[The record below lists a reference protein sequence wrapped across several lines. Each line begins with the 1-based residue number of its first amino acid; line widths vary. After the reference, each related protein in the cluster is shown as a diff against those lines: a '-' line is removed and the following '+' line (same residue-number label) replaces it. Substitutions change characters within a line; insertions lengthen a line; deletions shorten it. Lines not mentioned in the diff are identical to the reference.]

1 MNEGVA
7 GVVDLVTEVTGG
19 FGVAK
24 REGGLGVG
32 RRVGLSASGDLYSD
46 RGESGAMRKYCSL
59 RSSSDALRGG
69 VSPS

>member
-1 MNEGVA
+1 VA
-7 GVVDLVTEVTGG
+7 GVVDLVIEVTGG

-32 RRVGLSASGDLYSD
+32 RRVGLSGSGDLHSD
-46 RGESGAMRKYCSL
+46 LGDSGAIRKYCSL
-59 RSSSDALRGG
+59 CSSSDALKGG